1 MNVGKYTLNWFDLLV
16 VVILIVGVIRG
27 RKRGMSE
34 ELLDVLQWL
43 VIVVAAALIYLP
55 LGSFLAGYTHMTL
68 YWAFIFSYIGVA
80 IAIKL
85 IFTAL
90 KRAVGEKLV
99 HADTFGR
106 MEYYLG
112 MLAGALRWFCV
123 LLVVLALLNARYISR
138 EQREANIRMQQENFG
153 SISFPTLS
161 SLQQDIFYRSYSGRF
176 IQRHLKEQLI
186 MPVAAGETKMSDNI
200 YRRRERAVEE
210 VLK

>member
-1 MNVGKYTLNWFDLLV
+1 MNVGKITLNWFDLLV
-16 VVILIVGVIRG
+16 VVVLVVGVIRG

-43 VIVVAAALIYLP
+43 IIVVVCGLTYLP
-55 LGSFLAGYTHMTL
+55 VGSAVASYTHLTL
-68 YWAFIFSYIGVA
+68 YWSFILSYLTIGIV
-80 IAIKL
+80 IKL
-85 IFTAL
+85 VFTAL

-106 MEYYLG
+106 LEYYLG
-112 MLAGALRWFCV
+112 MLAGALRFSCILLV
-123 LLVVLALLNARYISR
+123 LLAILNARYISR

-161 SLQQDIFYRSYSGRF
+161 SLQQDIFFKSYSGRW
-176 IQRHLKEQLI
+176 IQRHLKDQLI
-186 MPVAAGETKMSDNI
+186 MPVASGETKMSDNI